1 MPDPAEQLQAL
12 YAAGFELK
20 TFERFPRAIGVLR
33 GSCIVLLQ
41 SGLNGLEMIGRPG
54 WQLGE
59 AIGVLTEENG
69 RSVFQAKS
77 ETIEATEARRDELS
91 KFEKD
96 LTEILERSRY
106 KVQ

>member
-20 TFERFPRAIGVLR
+20 TFDRFPRAIGVLR
-33 GSCIVLLQ
+33 GSCVVLLQ
-41 SGLNGLEMIGRPG
+41 PGAHGLEMIGRPG

-59 AIGVLTEENG
+59 SIAVLTEKDG
-69 RSVFQAKS
+69 RKVFQAKS
-77 ETIEATEARRDELS
+77 ETVEATESRRTELAQ
-91 KFEKD
+91 FEKD
-96 LTEILERSRY
+96 LTEILEGTRY